1 MLVELLSSLF
11 FISNIF
17 LILLVVMQKNYG
29 GFWSGPS
36 GSDSVMLFGG
46 NQGADI
52 LQKLT
57 WIFGLLLI
65 FGSLSLSIYEA
76 SSSKVSKFYIKEVA
90 AETTTIPSADA
101 IDENQSE
108 SIKEETITQKK
119 EEEKKAKKSDLLE
132 VEKNQNK
139 DNQTIA
145 KKDKSNT
152 KK

>member
-36 GSDSVMLFGG
+36 GGDSVMLFGG

-57 WIFGLLLI
+57 WIFGFFLI

-76 SSSKVSKFYIKEVA
+76 SSSKVSKFYIKEIVA
-90 AETTTIPSADA
+90 TTPQATEITH
-101 IDENQSE
+101 ENQSE
-108 SIKEETITQKK
+108 SIKEEILVQEKM
-119 EEEKKAKKSDLLE
+119 EESKAEPSDFLE
-132 VEKNQNK
+132 VKKDQNK
-139 DNQTIA
+139 YDPMIA
-145 KKDKSNT
+145 KKNQSNT

>member
-76 SSSKVSKFYIKEVA
+76 SSSKVSKFYRKETVT
-90 AETTTIPSADA
+90 ETMIPSAEI
-101 IDENQSE
+101 IDKNQSE
-108 SIKEETITQKK
+108 STKEETTI
-119 EEEKKAKKSDLLE
+119 EEKGEDKKAEKSDFSE
-132 VEKNQNK
+132 
-139 DNQTIA
+139 IA
-145 KKDKSNT
+145 NKDKSNA

>member
-76 SSSKVSKFYIKEVA
+76 SSSKVSKFYRKETVT
-90 AETTTIPSADA
+90 ETMIPSAEI
-101 IDENQSE
+101 IDKNQSE
-108 SIKEETITQKK
+108 STKEDDCPKK
-119 EEEKKAKKSDLLE
+119 EF
-132 VEKNQNK
+132 VKNGS
-139 DNQTIA
+139 IWL
-145 KKDKSNT
+145 
-152 KK
+152 

>member
-90 AETTTIPSADA
+90 AETTIPSADA